1 MVKGNISRRDFI
13 SMLGAGSA
21 AFLLNA
27 YRPLGQEAL
36 WQQIREPDIELSI
49 RAVPG
54 QVQILD
60 GPMTNV
66 WRYEGEVVKGP
77 ADALVDIP
85 GSYLGPTIHA
95 RKGQTVRVNFTNQ
108 IPEPSI
114 IHWHGLHVPESAD
127 GHPRLVIDPDE
138 SYVYDFTVMDR
149 AGTYW
154 YHPHPHGRTGTQ
166 VMNGLAGLFIISDN
180 EDDGLALPGGAYDI
194 PLVIQDRSF
203 DQDNQFVYDL
213 QAVSYTGFYGER
225 ILVNGLSDRE
235 IAAATHPYRLRV
247 LNGSNARIYT
257 LRWRD
262 GSPLTVIGTDGGLL
276 AEPVERDYLVLS
288 PGERVDLWAD
298 FSHYSVGEQLQLVSR
313 DPGRDEDDDLRLI
326 AFNVE
331 QEVSSELELPE
342 KLSVLGLRDVKQ
354 AVNLDDPRQF
364 ILSMG
369 MHMQWFINNK
379 TFEMNTVD
387 ENETVK
393 LGDLEVWDF
402 TNQAQGM
409 GRLPHPM
416 HIHGVQFQVVE
427 RVSEPE
433 YQQANK
439 LINQGQVDSGWKDTV
454 LVMPGERVRV
464 LLKFEDYEGLYL
476 YHCHN
481 LEHEDM
487 GMMRNYRVIS
497 G

>member
-1 MVKGNISRRDFI
+1 M
-13 SMLGAGSA
+13 
-21 AFLLNA
+21 
-27 YRPLGQEAL
+27 
-36 WQQIREPDIELSI
+36 
-49 RAVPG
+49 
-54 QVQILD
+54 
-60 GPMTNV
+60 
-66 WRYEGEVVKGP
+66 
-77 ADALVDIP
+77 
-85 GSYLGPTIHA
+85 
-95 RKGQTVRVNFTNQ
+95 
-108 IPEPSI
+108 
-114 IHWHGLHVPESAD
+114 
-127 GHPRLVIDPDE
+127 
-138 SYVYDFTVMDR
+138 
-149 AGTYW
+149 
-154 YHPHPHGRTGTQ
+154 
-166 VMNGLAGLFIISDN
+166 
-180 EDDGLALPGGAYDI
+180 
-194 PLVIQDRSF
+194 
-203 DQDNQFVYDL
+203 
-213 QAVSYTGFYGER
+213 
-225 ILVNGLSDRE
+225 
-235 IAAATHPYRLRV
+235 
-247 LNGSNARIYT
+247 
-257 LRWRD
+257 
-262 GSPLTVIGTDGGLL
+262 IGTDGGLL

-331 QEVSSELELPE
+331 QEVPSELELPE
-342 KLSVLGLRDVKQ
+342 KLSVLGLRDVAQ

-402 TNQAQGM
+402 FNLAQGM

-487 GMMRNYRVIS
+487 GMMHNYQVIS